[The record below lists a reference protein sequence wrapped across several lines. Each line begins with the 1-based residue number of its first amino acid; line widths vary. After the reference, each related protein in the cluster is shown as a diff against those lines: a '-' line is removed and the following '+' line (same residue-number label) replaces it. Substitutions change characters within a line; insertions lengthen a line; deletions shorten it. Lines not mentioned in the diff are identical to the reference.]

1 MNWYKISNLQEHLKT
16 IPKSEGLIHFLASL
30 GFDENGKP
38 IKYKEPKRTKKE
50 HEEALERWD
59 EMEHEHGSA

>member
-1 MNWYKISNLQEHLKT
+1 MNWYKTSNLREHLKT
-16 IPKSEGLIHFLASL
+16 MPHTKDLVHFLASL

-59 EMEHEHGSA
+59 EAEHEHGSA